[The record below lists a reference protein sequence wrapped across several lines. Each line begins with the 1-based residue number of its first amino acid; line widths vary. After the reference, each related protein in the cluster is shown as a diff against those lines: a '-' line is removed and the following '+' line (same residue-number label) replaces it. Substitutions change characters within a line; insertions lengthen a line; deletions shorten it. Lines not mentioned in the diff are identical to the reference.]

1 MVGMVLRINRKM
13 RKSVSTVLTK
23 KSNVCVTLRGVLSL
37 TYDANIF
44 VYNKKL
50 IYQPMIITTGD
61 KILPLLETSFAQQTK
76 M

>member
-1 MVGMVLRINRKM
+1 M
-13 RKSVSTVLTK
+13 RESVSTVFTK
-23 KSNVCVTLRGVLSL
+23 KSN
-37 TYDANIF
+37 YANNF

>member
-1 MVGMVLRINRKM
+1 M
-13 RKSVSTVLTK
+13 RESVSNVLTK
-23 KSNVCVTLRGVLSL
+23 KSNVCVTLREVLSL

>member
-1 MVGMVLRINRKM
+1 M
-13 RKSVSTVLTK
+13 RESVSTVLTK
-23 KSNVCVTLRGVLSL
+23 KFNVCVTLRGVVSL
-37 TYDANIF
+37 TYDAYIF
-44 VYNKKL
+44 VDNKKL

>member
-1 MVGMVLRINRKM
+1 M
-13 RKSVSTVLTK
+13 STVLTK
-23 KSNVCVTLRGVLSL
+23 KSNVCVTLREVLSL

-44 VYNKKL
+44 VYNEKL

>member
-1 MVGMVLRINRKM
+1 M
-13 RKSVSTVLTK
+13 
-23 KSNVCVTLRGVLSL
+23 LRGVLSL
-37 TYDANIF
+37 TYDAYNF